1 MTFDRLQME
10 EFLAHHRQ
18 IVKRTISR
26 RFPERDQDE
35 DLFQVGMIGLWEAA
49 IQWDGVTPFPPFA
62 RQVVY
67 RDMVDY
73 VRAQNR
79 VSSREEPEEEQISP
93 DAAPQIDS
101 TVDIDRRISGQ
112 FPKGSREA
120 LVLSWLAAG
129 RTKKEI
135 AAVLG
140 VTPARVGQI
149 ARRAA
154 EKIRLEELQK

>member
-1 MTFDRLQME
+1 ME
-10 EFLAHHRQ
+10 HHRR
-18 IVKRTISR
+18 IVKRIISQ

-49 IQWDGVTPFPPFA
+49 LQWDGVTPFLPFA

-79 VSSREEPEEEQISP
+79 VSSREEPEEEQVSP
-93 DAAPQIDS
+93 DVSPQIDS
-101 TVDIDRRISGQ
+101 SVDIARRISRH
-112 FPKGSREA
+112 FPGGSREA
-120 LVLSWLAAG
+120 AVLSWLAAG

-135 AAVLG
+135 SAVLG

-154 EKIRLEELQK
+154 EKIGLEGLTR